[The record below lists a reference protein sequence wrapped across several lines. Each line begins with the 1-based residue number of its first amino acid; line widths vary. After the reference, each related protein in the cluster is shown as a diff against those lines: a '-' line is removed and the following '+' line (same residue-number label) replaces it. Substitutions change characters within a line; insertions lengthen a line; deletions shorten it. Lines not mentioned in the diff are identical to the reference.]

1 MHAWEDRPMPAR
13 RLTRMVADA
22 VIGVFALA
30 VGALLLWHGAIPDRG
45 GVMGLVESV
54 LPWFGIL
61 IVLFAIVALAR
72 RSAFIGIG
80 VLVSAIVWASLF
92 GPQLA
97 PHRGEGAARLTV
109 VSENVDADNR
119 DPAATVAALAARHP
133 QVIALQEL
141 TASSTQAAMTALDA
155 AYPHHYLVGTVGVWS
170 ELPLSNGQ
178 SLTLGL
184 GWKRAL
190 SVDVATDSGTVRLY
204 ALHAASLRPGQFAQR
219 DEMLRSLAAKL
230 KADGSSRLIA
240 LGDFNAASTDR
251 AFRQLLGT
259 VSEPRTSQWGL
270 GFTWP
275 ARFPVARVDHVLER
289 GLTVTTSTVLP
300 PNGSDHRPVEV
311 GLR

>member
-1 MHAWEDRPMPAR
+1 MPAR

-22 VIGVFALA
+22 VLGLVALA
-30 VGALLLWHGAIPDRG
+30 VGGLLLWHGAIPDRG

-54 LPWFGIL
+54 LPWFG
-61 IVLFAIVALAR
+61 VLVLLLAIVAVAR

-80 VLVSAIVWASLF
+80 VLVSAVVWASLF

-97 PHRGEGAARLTV
+97 PHRGEGQASLTV
-109 VSENVDADNR
+109 ISENVDADNG
-119 DPAATVAALAARHP
+119 DPARTVASIAARHP

-141 TASSTQAAMTALDA
+141 TSTSTAAALKALDGD
-155 AYPHHYLVGTVGVWS
+155 YPNHYIVGTVGVWS
-170 ELPLSNGQ
+170 SLPLSDEQ

-190 SVDVATDSGTVRLY
+190 RLDVQTSAGPVRLY

-219 DEMLRSLAAKL
+219 DEMLDSLDAAL
-230 KADGSSRLIA
+230 KADSASRLIA
-240 LGDFNAASTDR
+240 VGDFNAASTDR

-275 ARFPVARVDHVLER
+275 AAFPVARVDHVLER
-289 GLTVTTSTVLP
+289 GLGVVSSVVLP
-300 PNGSDHRPVEV
+300 ANGSDHRPIEV
-311 GLR
+311 GLS

>member
-1 MHAWEDRPMPAR
+1 MMPAR
-13 RLTRMVADA
+13 RLTRLVADA
-22 VIGVFALA
+22 VLGVVALA
-30 VGALLLWHGAIPDRG
+30 VGGLLLWHGVIPDRG

-54 LPWFGIL
+54 LPWFGVL
-61 IVLFAIVALAR
+61 IVLFAVVAATR

-80 VLVSAIVWASLF
+80 TLVSAIVWAAQF
-92 GPQLA
+92 GPA
-97 PHRGEGAARLTV
+97 IVPHHGAGEPHLTV
-109 VSENVDADNR
+109 ISENIDADNP
-119 DPAATVAALAARHP
+119 DPAQTVRSLAARHP

-141 TASSTQAAMTALDA
+141 TTGSAEAAMSTLNAQ
-155 AYPHHYLVGTVGVWS
+155 YPNHFLVGTVGVWS
-170 ELPLSNGQ
+170 ELPLSHAE

-190 SVDVATDSGTVRLY
+190 SVDVQTDAGSVRLY
-204 ALHAASLRPGQFAQR
+204 ALHAASLRPGKFAQR
-219 DEMLRSLAAKL
+219 DAMLSTLAAEL
-230 KADGSSRLIA
+230 RADDATRLVA

-275 ARFPVARVDHVLER
+275 AHFPIARVDHVLER
-289 GLTVTTSTVLP
+289 GLDVTSSVVLP